1 MRRIVNSSTV
11 RLLYSPLLS
20 VPMKTYALVMFLLLC
35 GCLGQG
41 NGYRHE
47 TKDVFEK
54 QMGEGTTAVDFETYN
69 GKIGIHSWEKGSYR
83 IEVHKW
89 ASASSKDK
97 AEKKAENIEVAVREE
112 GNSLICHIDYS
123 KMPKD
128 IVNSG
133 ADIDAY
139 IPQKAYNAIMLQT
152 FNGEIGADGVEA
164 SHIII
169 KTVNGNIEA
178 RLNAKVIE
186 VETLNGEVRGTFSG
200 ADVNVQT
207 FNGEIDVEFEGGGR
221 YNART
226 SNGKI
231 TILTKA
237 DFGFDMETDIGSVIV
252 KAGDVTYTLEEKRH
266 KKGYTSPQ
274 FDIFIKASTSNG
286 SIEVVKG

>member
-1 MRRIVNSSTV
+1 VNFPTV
-11 RLLYSPLLS
+11 RLLYSPLIS
-20 VPMKTYALVMFLLLC
+20 VPMRTYTLVVFLLLS

-47 TKDVFEK
+47 TRDVFENK
-54 QMGEGTTAVDFETYN
+54 MGESTTAVEFETYN
-69 GKIGIHSWEKGSYR
+69 GKIGIHSWEKDSYR

-89 ASASSKDK
+89 VSASSKDK

-112 GNSLICHIDYS
+112 GNSLLCHIDYG

-133 ADIDAY
+133 VDIDAY
-139 IPQKAYNAIMLQT
+139 IPRKAYNAIMLQT
-152 FNGEIGADGVEA
+152 FNGEIGADGLEA

-169 KTVNGNIEA
+169 KTVNGNIEG
-178 RLNAKVIE
+178 RLSAEVIE
-186 VETLNGEVRGTFSG
+186 VETLNGEVRGRFSG
-200 ADVNVQT
+200 ADVSIQT
-207 FNGEIDVEFEGGGR
+207 FNGEIDVECGGGGR
-221 YNART
+221 YSART

-231 TILTKA
+231 TILAKA

-252 KAGDVTYTLEEKRH
+252 KAGEVTYTLEEKRH